1 MSARSAVALQQG
13 VDEEMLAA
21 VDHPEDSDLS
31 PAQRAALRLADAYL
45 IAPAEMTDAVKQEV
59 AAHLRPAQVVELVL
73 KLTGFSSDKVMVA
86 LGLDFDE
93 VRPFTMA

>member
-13 VDEEMLAA
+13 ADEEALAA
-21 VDHPEDSDLS
+21 VAEHREDGFT
-31 PAQRAALRLADAYL
+31 PAQQAALALADGYL
-45 IAPAEMTDAVKQEV
+45 SSPAEMTDAVRRQV
-59 AAHLRPAQVVELVL
+59 AEHLTPEQVVEVVL

-93 VRPFTMA
+93 VKVFTLD